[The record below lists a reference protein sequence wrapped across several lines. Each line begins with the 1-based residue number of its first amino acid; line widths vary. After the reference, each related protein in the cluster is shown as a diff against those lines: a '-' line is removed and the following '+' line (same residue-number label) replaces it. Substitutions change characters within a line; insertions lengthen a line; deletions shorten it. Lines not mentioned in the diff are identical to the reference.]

1 MDEIEK
7 IRYAKSFID
16 QLAQGV
22 NPVDGIPVAEKD
34 VINNVRITRC
44 LFFVSDVLGK
54 VCNGEYSKPQPKPKK
69 SSFFVDDELISKLK
83 VENRKMSASEIAARI
98 DEVNENDGSTYK
110 FPRRAIG
117 EWMIEN
123 GFLTED
129 VDNGGKR
136 KKSPTLKGESMGVIG
151 ESRVGYKGDAYTAI
165 LFNADAQRLIYDNLK
180 SIVIDHYDR
189 INNKKADFS
198 EGMPE
203 NAGLPWSAADE
214 ERLKEMYSDGLTA
227 EAIAADL
234 KRNVSGVKARM
245 KKLGLL

>member
-1 MDEIEK
+1 
-7 IRYAKSFID
+7 
-16 QLAQGV
+16 
-22 NPVDGIPVAEKD
+22 
-34 VINNVRITRC
+34 
-44 LFFVSDVLGK
+44 
-54 VCNGEYSKPQPKPKK
+54 
-69 SSFFVDDELISKLK
+69 
-83 VENRKMSASEIAARI
+83 
-98 DEVNENDGSTYK
+98 
-110 FPRRAIG
+110 
-117 EWMIEN
+117 MIEN

-129 VDNGGKR
+129 VDNDGKR

-189 INNKKADFS
+189 INNKKADSS

-214 ERLKEMYSDGLTA
+214 KRLKEMYSDGLTA

>member
-1 MDEIEK
+1 
-7 IRYAKSFID
+7 
-16 QLAQGV
+16 
-22 NPVDGIPVAEKD
+22 
-34 VINNVRITRC
+34 
-44 LFFVSDVLGK
+44 
-54 VCNGEYSKPQPKPKK
+54 
-69 SSFFVDDELISKLK
+69 
-83 VENRKMSASEIAARI
+83 
-98 DEVNENDGSTYK
+98 
-110 FPRRAIG
+110 
-117 EWMIEN
+117 MIEN

-129 VDNGGKR
+129 VDNDGKR

-165 LFNADAQRLIYDNLK
+165 LFNVDAQRLIYDNLK

-189 INNKKADFS
+189 INNKKADSS

-214 ERLKEMYSDGLTA
+214 KRLKEMYSDGLTA

>member
-1 MDEIEK
+1 
-7 IRYAKSFID
+7 
-16 QLAQGV
+16 
-22 NPVDGIPVAEKD
+22 
-34 VINNVRITRC
+34 
-44 LFFVSDVLGK
+44 
-54 VCNGEYSKPQPKPKK
+54 
-69 SSFFVDDELISKLK
+69 
-83 VENRKMSASEIAARI
+83 
-98 DEVNENDGSTYK
+98 
-110 FPRRAIG
+110 
-117 EWMIEN
+117 MIEN

-129 VDNGGKR
+129 VDNDGKR

-165 LFNADAQRLIYDNLK
+165 LFNADAQRIIYDNLK

-189 INNKKADFS
+189 INNKKADSS

-214 ERLKEMYSDGLTA
+214 KRLKEMYLDGLTA

-245 KKLGLL
+245 KKLGLV

>member
-1 MDEIEK
+1 
-7 IRYAKSFID
+7 
-16 QLAQGV
+16 
-22 NPVDGIPVAEKD
+22 
-34 VINNVRITRC
+34 
-44 LFFVSDVLGK
+44 
-54 VCNGEYSKPQPKPKK
+54 
-69 SSFFVDDELISKLK
+69 
-83 VENRKMSASEIAARI
+83 
-98 DEVNENDGSTYK
+98 
-110 FPRRAIG
+110 
-117 EWMIEN
+117 MIEN

-129 VDNGGKR
+129 VDNDGKR

-165 LFNADAQRLIYDNLK
+165 LFNADAQRIIYDNLK

-189 INNKKADFS
+189 INNKKADSS

-214 ERLKEMYSDGLTA
+214 KRLKEMYSDGLTA

-245 KKLGLL
+245 KKLGLV

>member
-1 MDEIEK
+1 
-7 IRYAKSFID
+7 
-16 QLAQGV
+16 
-22 NPVDGIPVAEKD
+22 
-34 VINNVRITRC
+34 
-44 LFFVSDVLGK
+44 
-54 VCNGEYSKPQPKPKK
+54 
-69 SSFFVDDELISKLK
+69 
-83 VENRKMSASEIAARI
+83 MSASEIAARI

-129 VDNGGKR
+129 VNNDGKR

-165 LFNADAQRLIYDNLK
+165 LFNADAQRIIYDNLK

-189 INNKKADFS
+189 INNKKADSS

-214 ERLKEMYSDGLTA
+214 KRLKEMYSDGLTA

-245 KKLGLL
+245 KKLGLV

>member
-54 VCNGEYSKPQPKPKK
+54 VCNGE
-69 SSFFVDDELISKLK
+69 
-83 VENRKMSASEIAARI
+83 
-98 DEVNENDGSTYK
+98 NDGSTYK

-129 VDNGGKR
+129 VDNDGKR

-189 INNKKADFS
+189 INNKKADSS
-198 EGMPE
+198 EGLPE

-214 ERLKEMYSDGLTA
+214 KRLKEMYSDGLTA